1 MLEYNWIGKFCATY
15 LSYNVLAEWFIFAS
29 IDQAK
34 MEIKIKHA
42 RLQLN
47 TRKVLCYLPF
57 I

>member
-47 TRKVLCYLPF
+47 TKKVLCYLPL